1 MAYEITKQHVWAGA
15 IPDKPGAL
23 AEMLRLL
30 GAAGLDLELILTR
43 REMPGRALLF
53 ISPLRSLEEIIAAE
67 EAGLSQENSLPTIR
81 ITGPNV
87 SGLGARITGTL
98 SEAGVSMQG
107 YSAAALGD
115 QSVTNVAFDT
125 EEDADRAIAALE
137 KALEA

>member
-1 MAYEITKQHVWAGA
+1 MAYEITKEHVWVGA

-23 AEMLRLL
+23 AEKLRSLSD
-30 GAAGLDLELILTR
+30 AGLDFELIISR

-67 EAGLSQENSLPTIR
+67 EAGLAQENSLRTIR

-87 SGLGARITGTL
+87 RGLGARITGAL
-98 SEAGVSMQG
+98 SQAGINMHG

-115 QSVTNVAFDT
+115 QSVTNIAFDT
-125 EEDADRAIAALE
+125 EADADLAIAALE
-137 KALEA
+137 KELGT